1 MNHRNERFARTVFR
15 VSGVRGRLLGPR
27 SKTKP
32 APDPWR
38 PIPALY
44 ALILLTTVVSSA
56 CGLKTE
62 RRTIPPEVES
72 TINSVSDDIKAE
84 RYEKIY
90 TEAADLWREHA
101 TLEDSVATFKTLR
114 TKLGELENRTL
125 QSATEQEN
133 SGGPLKG
140 RAFIITY
147 RTKFQ
152 RGEGME
158 TFTLIERNGRWQ
170 LARYFVSSTAL
181 Q

>member
-1 MNHRNERFARTVFR
+1 MSYLRARFPECRM
-15 VSGVRGRLLGPR
+15 SGVGCRVLRQR

-32 APDPWR
+32 APDARHP
-38 PIPALY
+38 
-44 ALILLTTVVSSA
+44 TTVLFALFLLVALLAGA
-56 CGLKTE
+56 CGLNPE

-72 TINSVSDDIKAE
+72 TISSVSDDIRAE
-84 RYEKIY
+84 RYEKVY
-90 TEAADLWREHA
+90 NEASDLWRQDA

-114 TKLGELENRTL
+114 TKLGEAENRTL
-125 QSATEQEN
+125 QSAKEQEN
-133 SGGPLKG
+133 SGGSLKG

-158 TFTLIERNGRWQ
+158 TFTLIDRNGRWQ

>member
-1 MNHRNERFARTVFR
+1 LN
-15 VSGVRGRLLGPR
+15 
-27 SKTKP
+27 
-32 APDPWR
+32 
-38 PIPALY
+38 
-44 ALILLTTVVSSA
+44 
-56 CGLKTE
+56 TE

-90 TEAADLWREHA
+90 TEAGDLWRQDA
-101 TLEDSVATFKTLR
+101 TLEDSVTTFKTLR
-114 TKLGELENRTL
+114 TKLGEVENRTL

-152 RGEGME
+152 HSEGME
-158 TFTLIERNGRWQ
+158 TFTLIARNGRWH